1 MERLIL
7 NVKKRE
13 KGELLEKGL
22 IPGVFYGREEKSTPI
37 SLLEADFMKAWKEA
51 GESSIISL
59 SGAGKDIDAVIQD
72 VQFHPVTD
80 RVLHADFYV
89 IEKDRKIKVDVP
101 LQFIGESPA
110 EKNGLILVKVMHEIE
125 IESLPADL
133 PHQIEVD
140 LARIVDIRSQILVED
155 LNFPEGV
162 KPSAE
167 KDEVVLSVTEAREEE
182 PETPPEEVDMESIEV
197 MKKGKEEAGDET
209 PEDKTSEKKNE

>member
-80 RVLHADFYV
+80 RVLHAARLKSQQLAV
-89 IEKDRKIKVDVP
+89 IIYLWSDLLEAARP
-101 LQFIGESPA
+101 CLRSACQAYF
-110 EKNGLILVKVMHEIE
+110 LI
-125 IESLPADL
+125 
-133 PHQIEVD
+133 
-140 LARIVDIRSQILVED
+140 
-155 LNFPEGV
+155 
-162 KPSAE
+162 
-167 KDEVVLSVTEAREEE
+167 
-182 PETPPEEVDMESIEV
+182 
-197 MKKGKEEAGDET
+197 
-209 PEDKTSEKKNE
+209 